1 MSSNVAQAFLPVWFV
16 KRFFSIC
23 SPSDRGGT
31 RYPTSERRRG
41 SAALETVMVLPFL
54 LVLLLGTV
62 EIAKITYTYYTL
74 HKMLYSL
81 ARYLGTQQGTNFCD
95 PSDPNIVAAKNFA
108 LTGTADASGTAIVSN
123 LTADM
128 IGIRAERLNAQA
140 GTLSECDC
148 SASGCDASTGGLP
161 PDFIAVS
168 IPNGYEVTPHI
179 FLLSANPIPL
189 KPEIRIP
196 YGGT

>member
-1 MSSNVAQAFLPVWFV
+1 M
-16 KRFFSIC
+16 K
-23 SPSDRGGT
+23 T
-31 RYPTSERRRG
+31 RRHG

-54 LVLLLGTV
+54 FVLLLGTV

-74 HKMLYSL
+74 HKILYSL
-81 ARYLGTQQGTNFCD
+81 ARYLGTQSGVNFCD
-95 PSDPNIVAAKNFA
+95 PSDPAIVAAKNFA

-148 SASGCDASTGGLP
+148 SSSGCDASAGGLP

-179 FLLSANPIPL
+179 LFLPAEPIPL
-189 KPEIRIP
+189 KPEVRIP
-196 YGGT
+196 FGGT

>member
-108 LTGTADASGTAIVSN
+108 LTGTTRP
-123 LTADM
+123 T
-128 IGIRAERLNAQA
+128 
-140 GTLSECDC
+140 
-148 SASGCDASTGGLP
+148 
-161 PDFIAVS
+161 
-168 IPNGYEVTPHI
+168 
-179 FLLSANPIPL
+179 
-189 KPEIRIP
+189 
-196 YGGT
+196 